1 LPQVVERHADQRLP
15 EISKYDSSKEEGVTR
30 YVASVS
36 HATQPHDAG
45 SHNPRHFS
53 LSTCFTYLREAVE
66 EAEPHSLRLLP
77 LPTTY
82 DYASYSYSYSY
93 SYSSYYYY
101 YYHHHHHHYHYLRLP
116 ATTCE
121 RPWKRRKGSTVSF
134 NPTAKQTAAAA
145 APHRPFTSISPSYGG
160 SRIAPKNLH
169 TGMAPG

>member
-1 LPQVVERHADQRLP
+1 M
-15 EISKYDSSKEEGVTR
+15 
-30 YVASVS
+30 
-36 HATQPHDAG
+36 
-45 SHNPRHFS
+45 
-53 LSTCFTYLREAVE
+53 E

-93 SYSSYYYY
+93 SYSSSYYYY
-101 YYHHHHHHYHYLRLP
+101 YHHHHHHYHHHHRRHHHHHHHYHYLRLP